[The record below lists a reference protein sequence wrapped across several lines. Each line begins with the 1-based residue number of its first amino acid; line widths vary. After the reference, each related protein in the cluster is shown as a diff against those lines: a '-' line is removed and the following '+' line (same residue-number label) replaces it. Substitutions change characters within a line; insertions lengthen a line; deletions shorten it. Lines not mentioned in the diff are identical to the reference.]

1 MEYITFIPKA
11 SSEPMPELEAF
22 LRPLASVFRRSTST
36 QSMERY
42 VTGLLTDLEHKTCE
56 TIASTVAGTS
66 TERLQ
71 HLLTDAAWEA
81 TALDEQRVREMV
93 KVSPAGGILIL
104 DDTGLPKKGKRSPG
118 VALQYSGTLGKV
130 GNCQVVVSAQYA
142 VDEPQQSR
150 PQHWPVSAR
159 LYLPESWAPDRPRR
173 RRAHIPDEVAF
184 QTKGEIALDLVD
196 RARAWGLPFSV
207 VSTDAGYGNNPGF
220 LEALEERHLAY
231 IGGIERCFGVRLLEE
246 LRRAEEAS
254 PPAYRG
260 RGRPP
265 EPRAAPL
272 HTAQEVVDALPDS
285 AWQTISWR
293 EGRHGTLSKQFVA
306 VRVHRATGRHSESAY
321 CRPSRVKTG
330 PQGWLLAERPL
341 PGQEGKRKWY
351 YSNLPADTPLQRLAA
366 LAHSRWIIEQ
376 FYEEAKGECG
386 LDHFQGRRWDG
397 LHRHWALVMLTYS
410 FLSQQRILLPILPAD
425 DLCIGKIPQS
435 PQGVFPPCAGT
446 TEPAGNPSSDHALAL
461 AGSHPMLHRYR
472 VYQTLPPS

>member
-1 MEYITFIPKA
+1 MEKNTAIPKA
-11 SSEPMPELEAF
+11 SSEPVPKLEAF

-71 HLLTDAAWEA
+71 HLLTDAVWEA
-81 TALDEQRVREMV
+81 TALDEQRVREMI
-93 KVSPAGGILIL
+93 KVSPAGGILIV

-130 GNCQVVVSAQYA
+130 GNCQVMVSAQYA
-142 VDEPQQSR
+142 ADEPQQSR

-159 LYLPESWAPDRPRR
+159 VYLPESWAQDRPRC
-173 RRAHIPDEVAF
+173 RRAHIPDEVTF

-196 RARAWGLPFSV
+196 RARAWGVPFGV

-220 LEALEERHLAY
+220 LEALEERSLSY
-231 IGGIERCFGVRLLEE
+231 LCGIERCFGVRLPEP
-246 LRRAEEAS
+246 LRMAEESTPS
-254 PPAYRG
+254 PYRG
-260 RGRPP
+260 RGRPSK
-265 EPRAAPL
+265 PRPASL
-272 HTAQEVVDALPDS
+272 CTAQEVAEALPDS
-285 AWQTISWR
+285 AWQSISWR
-293 EGRHGTLSKQFVA
+293 EGRPGTLSKQFVA
-306 VRVHRATGRHSESAY
+306 VRVHRATGRHGERAY

-351 YSNLPADTPLQRLAA
+351 YSNLPADTPLQRLAT

-410 FLSQQRILLPILPAD
+410 FLSQQRIL
-425 DLCIGKIPQS
+425 IPQS
-435 PQGVFPPCAGT
+435 PQGFFPPYRGAS
-446 TEPAGNPSSDHALAL
+446 EPPGNPSSDHALAL
-461 AGSHPMLHRYR
+461 DGSHPLLH
-472 VYQTLPPS
+472 